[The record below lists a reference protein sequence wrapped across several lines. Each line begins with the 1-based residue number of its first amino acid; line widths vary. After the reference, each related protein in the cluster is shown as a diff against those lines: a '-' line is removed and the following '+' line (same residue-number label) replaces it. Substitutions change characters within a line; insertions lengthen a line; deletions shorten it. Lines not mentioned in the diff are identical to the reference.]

1 MIRRAVGFVRRAAGV
16 PMGRA
21 ARSRLVRW
29 TLGMTMAAALAGCAS
44 LGPGAGGGAGGGPG
58 DEAPGALDLDLH
70 YGAGRSLD
78 LPTGSPDPAADAARA
93 IQAIESRRAAPAERE
108 SRPDPTRRPD
118 LDPDVTQG
126 IQSRGLERSIGR

>member
-1 MIRRAVGFVRRAAGV
+1 MIRRAVGLVRRAAGV

-21 ARSRLVRW
+21 ERSRLLRW

-44 LGPGAGGGAGGGPG
+44 LGTSTGGGAGGGPG
-58 DEAPGALDLDLH
+58 DEVPRALDLDLH
-70 YGAGRSLD
+70 YGAGRALD

-93 IQAIESRRAAPAERE
+93 IEAIESRRGAPADRE

-118 LDPDVTQG
+118 LDHDVTQG

>member
-1 MIRRAVGFVRRAAGV
+1 MIRRAVGLVRRAAGV

-21 ARSRLVRW
+21 ERSRLLRW
-29 TLGMTMAAALAGCAS
+29 TLGMTMAVALAGCAS
-44 LGPGAGGGAGGGPG
+44 LGTSAGGGPG
-58 DEAPGALDLDLH
+58 NEAPGALDLDLH
-70 YGAGRSLD
+70 YGAGRALD

-93 IQAIESRRAAPAERE
+93 IEAIESRRGAPADRE

-118 LDPDVTQG
+118 LDHDVTQG